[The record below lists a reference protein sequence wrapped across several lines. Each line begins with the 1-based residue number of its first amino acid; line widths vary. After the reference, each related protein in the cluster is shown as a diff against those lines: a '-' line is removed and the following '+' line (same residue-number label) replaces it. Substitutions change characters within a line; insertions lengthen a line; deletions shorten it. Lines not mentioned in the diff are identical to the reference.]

1 MIFVDIRVQIVE
13 ALEASEINRSN
24 ITFHKD
30 NVPRA
35 FPAAM
40 VILQGETGAN
50 GTSRR
55 FTKIEYDIVVF
66 LIVDVNNSKDPD
78 ADILSITKTFKEN
91 YKTLL
96 GKDIPQIEYY
106 SARADSS
113 RKVRIAKLSL
123 VSK

>member
-1 MIFVDIRVQIVE
+1 MIFIDIRVQIVE
-13 ALEASEINRSN
+13 ALEASEVSRTN
-24 ITFHKD
+24 ITFHRD
-30 NVPRA
+30 NVPKA

-40 VILQGETGAN
+40 VVLQGETGTN

-55 FTKIEYDIVVF
+55 FTKIEYDIAVF

-78 ADILSITKTFKEN
+78 ADILAITQTFREN

-106 SARADSS
+106 SARADSG

>member
-1 MIFVDIRVQIVE
+1 MIFVDIRVRIVE
-13 ALEASEINRSN
+13 ALVASKIAPSN

-30 NVPRA
+30 NVPKA

-40 VILQGETGAN
+40 IVLQGETGAN

-55 FTKIEYDIVVF
+55 FTKIEYDIAVF

-78 ADILSITKTFKEN
+78 ADILNKSQTFREN
-91 YKTLL
+91 YKTIL

-106 SARADSS
+106 SARADSG